1 MLWWSGADFVL
12 IGLAALVLSFIAR
25 HVLGVELGYQLFS
38 WIGVAL
44 VSIGLWHILVKG
56 DF

>member
-1 MLWWSGADFVL
+1 MLRWSGVDFVL
-12 IGLAALVLSFIAR
+12 IGVAALVLSLIAR

-44 VSIGLWHILVKG
+44 VTIGLWRILVKG